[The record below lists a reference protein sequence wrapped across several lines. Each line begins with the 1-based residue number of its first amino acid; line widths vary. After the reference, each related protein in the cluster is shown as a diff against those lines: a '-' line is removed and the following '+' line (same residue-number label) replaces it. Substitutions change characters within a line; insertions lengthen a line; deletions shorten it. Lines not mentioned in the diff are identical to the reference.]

1 MESGDRATTTR
12 ERLGG
17 RPLVAGQ
24 LEIRFQSLGGCLIV
38 RAAGELDVANAP
50 TIRDHLI
57 GRLEL
62 GETNMIL
69 DLSRVTIADTTGA
82 GAVLTAG
89 HETKASGGVLRVAG
103 AQQAVRRTLRALD
116 TAGVVVLYDDVSD
129 ALEAALSDTQVSR
142 PTR

>member
-1 MESGDRATTTR
+1 MTTR

-17 RPLVAGQ
+17 RSQVTGQ

-50 TIRDHLI
+50 AMRDQLI
-57 GRLEL
+57 GHLDL
-62 GETNMIL
+62 GETNLIL
-69 DLSRVTIADTTGA
+69 DLSRVTIADATGA

-89 HETKASGGVLRVAG
+89 HETKVSGGVLRVAG

-116 TAGVVVLYDDVSD
+116 TAGVVVLHDDVSD
-129 ALEAALSDTQVSR
+129 ALEAALADAQASGQ
-142 PTR
+142 TR